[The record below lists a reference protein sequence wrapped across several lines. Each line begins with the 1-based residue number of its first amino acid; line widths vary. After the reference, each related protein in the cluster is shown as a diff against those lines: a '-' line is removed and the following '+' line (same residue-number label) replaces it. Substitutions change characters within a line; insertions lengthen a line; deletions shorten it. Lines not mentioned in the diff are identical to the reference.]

1 LRTALTDRVQ
11 RNREARARFNAWRVE
26 RGYKPVPDFAGPY
39 TDHLQPMVLLAL
51 HTGLRRGELLALC
64 WRDVDLP
71 ETMLTVRGSDAKTG
85 KTRYVPLNSEAANV
99 LRAWRPEEA
108 DQGALVFPGHDG
120 RRMKT
125 ITTAWRAVAKEA
137 KLTGFNFHDL
147 RHHAGS
153 RLMPGRRIA

>member
-1 LRTALTDRVQ
+1 MSRVGIEPTNTASK
-11 RNREARARFNAWRVE
+11 AR
-26 RGYKPVPDFAGPY
+26 
-39 TDHLQPMVLLAL
+39 
-51 HTGLRRGELLALC
+51 
-64 WRDVDLP
+64 
-71 ETMLTVRGSDAKTG
+71 TG

-153 RLMPGRRIA
+153 GIIGTHSPAGWSKGAWI

>member
-1 LRTALTDRVQ
+1 VSRVGIEPTNTASK
-11 RNREARARFNAWRVE
+11 AR
-26 RGYKPVPDFAGPY
+26 
-39 TDHLQPMVLLAL
+39 
-51 HTGLRRGELLALC
+51 
-64 WRDVDLP
+64 
-71 ETMLTVRGSDAKTG
+71 TG

-120 RRMKT
+120 RHMKT
-125 ITTAWRAVAKEA
+125 ISTAWRAVAKEA

-153 RLMPGRRIA
+153 GIIGTHSPAGWSKGAWI